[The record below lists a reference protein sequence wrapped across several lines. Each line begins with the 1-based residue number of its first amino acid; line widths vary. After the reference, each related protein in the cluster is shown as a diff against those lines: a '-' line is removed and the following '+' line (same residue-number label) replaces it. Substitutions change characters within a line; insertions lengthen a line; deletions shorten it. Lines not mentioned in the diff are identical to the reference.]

1 MSDPSATTSAD
12 ASGVRAKVRGRPRS
26 TRARDG
32 GGIGRARARRA
43 RDLMRARARSTLG
56 VGLTARCRRVA
67 RALDRRDGETDGG
80 ARGRLWTQFI
90 EDVEAYVAGRE
101 VDDALGELQR
111 RYSTYKRLE
120 AELQQTRIRL
130 SQQLPDVRRSL
141 EAVEV
146 LCEKRDRG
154 EEEAT
159 TVKYQLTEATFADAE
174 VETPESV
181 YLWLGANVMLEYP
194 LDEAKELL
202 EANVKAC
209 ESGLEANSRDLAV
222 IKDNVTITEVNMA
235 RLYNHDVKK
244 KKERAREQQN

>member
-1 MSDPSATTSAD
+1 MISID
-12 ASGVRAKVRGRPRS
+12 AWTRRARERARKRAMRVGSRARAGPVNPDARALTARVRRLG
-26 TRARDG
+26 RARD
-32 GGIGRARARRA
+32 
-43 RDLMRARARSTLG
+43 
-56 VGLTARCRRVA
+56 
-67 RALDRRDGETDGG
+67 RRDAESDCFVR
-80 ARGRLWTQFI
+80 AVSPQFI

-101 VDDALGELQR
+101 VDDALGELQK

-120 AELQQTRIRL
+120 AELQQARIRL

-154 EEEAT
+154 DEEPT

-194 LDEAKELL
+194 LDEARELL

-244 KKERAREQQN
+244 KKERAKEQQN